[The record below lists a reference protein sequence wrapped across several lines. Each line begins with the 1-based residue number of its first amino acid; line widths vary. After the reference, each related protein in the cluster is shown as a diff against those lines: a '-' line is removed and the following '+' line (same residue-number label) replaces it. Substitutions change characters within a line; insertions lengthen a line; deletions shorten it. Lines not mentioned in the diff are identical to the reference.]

1 VKKNSLYIFAVG
13 AITVLFSA
21 LGFAQDN
28 RVGSSVKDL
37 YVISAK
43 AGGVN
48 YVEGKVSV
56 TQRNNRNGLLLKGDT
71 VEVGET
77 VSTGTDG
84 KAEILL
90 NPGSYVRLAENS
102 SFAFSNTSL
111 DDLQLKV
118 NRGTALFEV
127 ITAEEFKVTVKA
139 PKANFYIV
147 KSGVYRVDVAN
158 DGSGKIEVWKGRAQI
173 GNSPAIE
180 VKAGRAATVNGN
192 QFAVAKFDRDDKDVL
207 EMWSKSRAKE
217 LAKLNS
223 RLQKNDVRNTLMSS
237 FVRRGWNMYD
247 SFGLWVLDPFSRAYC
262 FLPFGYGWS
271 SPYGYGYGRDI
282 WYYSLPQVVYNQ
294 PPPPTTTGRRTIATI
309 DSDDSRRGRGNNSGD
324 NSGARRVFV
333 PPFLRIQKDM
343 GRETIYQDTN
353 QTMSP
358 ARQSSPIVTS
368 PQPPVYSPSI
378 LGGKGDRDN

>member
-1 VKKNSLYIFAVG
+1 
-13 AITVLFSA
+13 ITVLFSA

-28 RVGSSVKDL
+28 RTASSVKDL

-48 YVEGKVSV
+48 YVEGQVSV

-90 NPGSYVRLAENS
+90 NPGSYIRLAENS

-111 DDLQLKV
+111 DDLQLKL

-127 ITAEEFKVTVKA
+127 ITDDEFKITVKA

-158 DGSGKIEVWKGRAQI
+158 DGAGKIEVWKGTAQI
-173 GNSPAIE
+173 GNSPVVE
-180 VKAGRAATVNGN
+180 VKAGRTATVNGN
-192 QFAVAKFDRDDKDVL
+192 QVAVSKFDRGDKDAL

-282 WYYSLPQVVYNQ
+282 WYYRLPQVVYNQ
-294 PPPPTTTGRRTIATI
+294 PPPPTTVRRAIATI
-309 DSDDSRRGRGNNSGD
+309 ASDDSGRRRGNNSG
-324 NSGARRVFV
+324 NNPAVGREVV
-333 PPFLRIQKDM
+333 PPFQRIQRDM
-343 GRETIYQDTN
+343 GRETIYQDTSPS
-353 QTMSP
+353 MSP
-358 ARQSSPIVTS
+358 GRQSAPVVISP
-368 PQPPVYSPSI
+368 PPVHSPST